1 VPRFVELQPPSDC
14 TALGDCDAA
23 YFPHL
28 VVSAPPLQ
36 FSAPAGGFL
45 QREYVQVRN
54 GGGGVL
60 FWTASVAYQNGSGWV
75 SIFPESGVDNTTIW
89 FDAHPETLSP
99 GTYQATLTVDAGP
112 LAGSRSL
119 PVTFTVTSAA
129 PAAPAVSSVTNAAS
143 FLPGVAS
150 GTWIT
155 ILGTNLAHSTRTWD
169 QSDFSGTRLP
179 TELDGVS
186 VNINGRPS
194 YVSYISPT
202 QVNALAP
209 DDTAEGL
216 VMVEVVTPGGT
227 SQPVSAWK
235 EHLSPGFFLFDAEG
249 RKYAA
254 SVHADGTYLGKPNLL
269 PGLPSRPAKP
279 GDIVQ
284 LYGTGFGSATPALP
298 VGELVTTAAQLAE
311 PPSVRIGGVAANV
324 VWAGLVAPGLYQLNV
339 TVPEVPDGDQPV
351 VAERGEFRTQANVY
365 VTVQR

>member
-1 VPRFVELQPPSDC
+1 
-14 TALGDCDAA
+14 
-23 YFPHL
+23 
-28 VVSAPPLQ
+28 
-36 FSAPAGGFL
+36 
-45 QREYVQVRN
+45 
-54 GGGGVL
+54 
-60 FWTASVAYQNGSGWV
+60 
-75 SIFPESGVDNTTIW
+75 
-89 FDAHPETLSP
+89 
-99 GTYQATLTVDAGP
+99 
-112 LAGSRSL
+112 
-119 PVTFTVTSAA
+119 
-129 PAAPAVSSVTNAAS
+129 
-143 FLPGVAS
+143 
-150 GTWIT
+150 
-155 ILGTNLAHSTRTWD
+155 
-169 QSDFSGTRLP
+169 
-179 TELDGVS
+179 

-351 VAERGEFRTQANVY
+351 VAERGEFRTQANVC